1 MRLDVWLHK
10 VCLLKSRNQAKQG
23 CQSGHILLDGQPV
36 KESRELRGGEELTL
50 RFPRRELR
58 LRVLT
63 IPAGNLAKRD
73 APGCYELLGERALRD
88 EL

>member
-1 MRLDVWLHK
+1 MRLDVWLHR

-36 KESRELRGGEELTL
+36 KESRELRGDEELTL

-58 LRVLT
+58 VRVLA
-63 IPAGNLAKRD
+63 IPTGNLAKRD
-73 APGCYELLGERALRD
+73 AAACYALLEERALRD
-88 EL
+88 EI

>member
-50 RFPRRELR
+50 RFPLRELR

-73 APGCYELLGERALRD
+73 AAGCYDLLGERALRD